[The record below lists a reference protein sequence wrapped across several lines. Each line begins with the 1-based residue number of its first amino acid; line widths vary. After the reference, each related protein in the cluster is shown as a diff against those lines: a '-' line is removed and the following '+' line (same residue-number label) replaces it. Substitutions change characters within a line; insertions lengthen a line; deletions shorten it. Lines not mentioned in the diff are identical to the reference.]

1 MDMLAAGAS
10 KPWPE
15 TLQTLTGGKEMDGS
29 ALIEYFQ
36 PLMGYLKEQNQGAT
50 CGWGGK

>member
-1 MDMLAAGAS
+1 
-10 KPWPE
+10 
-15 TLQTLTGGKEMDGS
+15 MDGS
-29 ALIEYFQ
+29 ALIEYVQ

>member
-1 MDMLAAGAS
+1 MDMLVAGAA

-15 TLQTLTGGKEMDGS
+15 TLEKLTGTRQMDGS

-36 PLMGYLKEQNQGAT
+36 PLTGYLKEQSQGRA
-50 CGWGGK
+50 